1 MDVILS
7 VKMEENVGE
16 KINVSVKRVIKER
29 IVLFVSNK
37 LFFVKIF

>member
-16 KINVSVKRVIKER
+16 KINVSVKRVIKEK
-29 IVLFVSNK
+29 IVLFVSNIII
-37 LFFVKIF
+37 LC